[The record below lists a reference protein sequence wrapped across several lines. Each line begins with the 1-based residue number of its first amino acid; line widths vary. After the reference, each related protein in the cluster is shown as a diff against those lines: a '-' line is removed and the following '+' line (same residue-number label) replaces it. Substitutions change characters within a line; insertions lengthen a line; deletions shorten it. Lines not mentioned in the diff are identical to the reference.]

1 MASRKRI
8 VICYILLQASFWG
21 MLSSICAY
29 QAAVVLDRGFT
40 AGQAGIFCALCYF
53 ASLFTQPVIGGWA
66 DRHPEVPLKRLLI
79 VMLLP
84 AIALNLV
91 FYFTRPN
98 FLLTALTFFLFGV
111 LETNSY
117 PLIDSMGMQYVNAG
131 VQIPY
136 SLSRGIGSLSY
147 ALLCVATGLLTARF
161 GMQAALLAHCA
172 EQLVMLV
179 CLLLFPSIP
188 AQLLPQPQKGA
199 ASGHSALQILR
210 GSRTFT
216 LMLIACFFGMMGVMP
231 ISGFLVT
238 LVTSRGGD
246 SRALGLAQFLMA
258 ASELPSALVFGLL
271 RKRLSSAKILLIS
284 IVFMAVKPLLIL
296 ASGSLGMLLAVQ
308 PVQMLGYGLFFPA
321 SVYFA
326 NESVAPADRVQG
338 QSLRTIVAISLS
350 TLLGSLVSG
359 YLLDLGGT
367 TLMLWFSAGCAAVGT
382 AVGGGIVRDLVLG
395 VTPPVTFQ
403 NPVYTLTAAA
413 VSVLMFLPHM
423 RARIGRHEPV
433 FDRLLLVMD
442 AVGLGVFTVV
452 GVQCAYQQSEDYT
465 LFLLIF
471 VGLIT
476 GVGGGVLRD
485 VFSGERPY
493 IFVRHFYA
501 CASIVGALI
510 CALCW
515 RALGGNAAMLFGAAV
530 VVVLRLLAAYYHW
543 NLPRSDYHE
552 SGEEASTH

>member
-117 PLIDSMGMQYVNAG
+117 PLIDSIGMQYVNAG

-161 GMQAALLAHCA
+161 GMQTALLAHCA

-199 ASGHSALQILR
+199 AEGHSALQILR

-231 ISGFLVT
+231 ISNFLVS
-238 LVTSRGGD
+238 L
-246 SRALGLAQFLMA
+246 LMA

-382 AVGGGIVRDLVLG
+382 AVG
-395 VTPPVTFQ
+395 
-403 NPVYTLTAAA
+403 
-413 VSVLMFLPHM
+413 
-423 RARIGRHEPV
+423 
-433 FDRLLLVMD
+433 
-442 AVGLGVFTVV
+442 
-452 GVQCAYQQSEDYT
+452 
-465 LFLLIF
+465 
-471 VGLIT
+471 
-476 GVGGGVLRD
+476 
-485 VFSGERPY
+485 
-493 IFVRHFYA
+493 
-501 CASIVGALI
+501 
-510 CALCW
+510 
-515 RALGGNAAMLFGAAV
+515 
-530 VVVLRLLAAYYHW
+530 LAALALQKKHAQ
-543 NLPRSDYHE
+543 
-552 SGEEASTH
+552 EERHV

>member
-1 MASRKRI
+1 M
-8 VICYILLQASFWG
+8 
-21 MLSSICAY
+21 
-29 QAAVVLDRGFT
+29 
-40 AGQAGIFCALCYF
+40 
-53 ASLFTQPVIGGWA
+53 
-66 DRHPEVPLKRLLI
+66 PLKRLLI

-131 VQIPY
+131 VSIPY

-161 GMQAALLAHCA
+161 GMQTALLAHCA

-271 RKRLSSAKILLIS
+271 RRRLSSAKILLIS

-382 AVGGGIVRDLVLG
+382 AVG
-395 VTPPVTFQ
+395 
-403 NPVYTLTAAA
+403 
-413 VSVLMFLPHM
+413 
-423 RARIGRHEPV
+423 
-433 FDRLLLVMD
+433 
-442 AVGLGVFTVV
+442 
-452 GVQCAYQQSEDYT
+452 
-465 LFLLIF
+465 
-471 VGLIT
+471 
-476 GVGGGVLRD
+476 
-485 VFSGERPY
+485 
-493 IFVRHFYA
+493 
-501 CASIVGALI
+501 
-510 CALCW
+510 
-515 RALGGNAAMLFGAAV
+515 
-530 VVVLRLLAAYYHW
+530 LAALTLQKKHAQ
-543 NLPRSDYHE
+543 
-552 SGEEASTH
+552 EERHV